1 MNKFPTDISVNI
13 YLSKLYEY
21 FNIVFYKGE
30 IVYTIWVETN
40 CKWDVSQD
48 FLRSC
53 TNCIFL

>member
-30 IVYTIWVETN
+30 IVYTIWV
-40 CKWDVSQD
+40 
-48 FLRSC
+48 
-53 TNCIFL
+53 